1 MILVRY
7 KGMYFSLM
15 SLFLKKPMVGKFG
28 KNRTRESLKK
38 AHSLYKQMIEK
49 TDDIGTSN
57 PMSGNIYLGYVFMA
71 VCRAGN
77 FNVDDFKEIIVEFIN
92 NKLINKAISKLDL
105 NIPQDMEKFTKRM
118 YQMKEWADKYEKY
131 KDKTWDFNFD
141 KNLHKDGLYY
151 HFTRCPMEK
160 FARENGYL
168 DLLPLCCDLDYM
180 LIEKRKAVLHRQQTL
195 SIGGKICDYWI
206 VGDKTKNPM

>member
-1 MILVRY
+1 
-7 KGMYFSLM
+7 MYFSLM
-15 SLFLKKPMVGKFG
+15 SLFLKKPMIEKFG
-28 KNRTRESLKK
+28 KNKTKKSLKK
-38 AHSLYKQMIEK
+38 ARSLYKQMLEK
-49 TDDIGTSN
+49 TDDIGANN

-77 FNVDDFKEIIVEFIN
+77 FNVDDFKEIIVKFTD
-92 NKLINKAISKLDL
+92 NKLINRVISKLDL
-105 NIPQDMEKFTKRM
+105 NNPKDMGKLTRQM
-118 YQMKEWADKYEKY
+118 YKIKEWADNHEKY

-151 HFTRCPMEK
+151 YFTRCPMEK

-168 DLLPLCCDLDYM
+168 DLLPLCCGLDYI

-195 SIGGKICDYWI
+195 ATDGEICDYWI
-206 VGDKTKNPM
+206 VGNKIKNPM

>member
-1 MILVRY
+1 MKY

-15 SLFLKKPMVGKFG
+15 SLFLKGPMVRKYG
-28 KNRTRESLKK
+28 KNKTRESLKK
-38 AHSLYKQMIEK
+38 ARCLYREMLEK
-49 TDDIGTSN
+49 TEDIGAKN

-77 FNVDDFKEIIVEFIN
+77 FSVDEFKEIIVEFMN
-92 NKLINKAISKLDL
+92 NKLINRALSKSDL
-105 NIPQDMEKFTKRM
+105 NKPKDMEKLTV
-118 YQMKEWADKYEKY
+118 QMQKIKEWTDRHPEY
-131 KDKTWDFNFD
+131 KNKTWDFNFD
-141 KNLHKDGLYY
+141 KNLHKDGFYY

-168 DLLPLCCDLDYM
+168 DLLPLCCNIDHIV
-180 LIEKRKAVLHRQQTL
+180 IEKKKAVLHRKQTL
-195 SIGGKICDYWI
+195 ASGGEMCDYWI